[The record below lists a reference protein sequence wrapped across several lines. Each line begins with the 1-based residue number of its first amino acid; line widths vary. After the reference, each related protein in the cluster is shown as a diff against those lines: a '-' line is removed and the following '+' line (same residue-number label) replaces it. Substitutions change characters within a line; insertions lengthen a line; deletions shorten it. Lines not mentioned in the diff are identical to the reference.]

1 MQDLVVGCTNYLAS
15 VCHYGSGATLK
26 VELVRYTQDPVVA
39 AGKAG
44 GVCYDKEEKED
55 YGKFIMGIVKRG
67 HESVIE
73 HVVFTFRIEGVS
85 RACTHQLVR
94 HRIASYSQRSQ
105 RYVDEGEFD
114 YVVPPSVEESEEARK
129 EFEETMD
136 FLIGKYEKLKE
147 LGVAKEDARF
157 VLPNACTTTIVVT
170 MNARS
175 LRNFL
180 NVRLEKHAQWEIRK
194 LAQRMYDLVH
204 EVAPPLFEDL
214 QTLRDTGETG

>member
-1 MQDLVVGCTNYLAS
+1 M
-15 VCHYGSGATLK
+15 K
-26 VELVRYTQDPVVA
+26 VELVRYTHDPVEA
-39 AGKAG
+39 AGKAA

-55 YGKFIMGIVKRG
+55 YGKFIRGIVRRG

-73 HVVFTFRIEGVS
+73 HVVFTFRVEGVS

-114 YVVPPSVEESEEARK
+114 YVTPPSVQQSEEARK
-129 EFEETMD
+129 AFERTMD
-136 FLIGKYEKLKE
+136 LLIGEYEKLKDM
-147 LGVAKEDARF
+147 GVPKEDARF
-157 VLPNACTTTIVVT
+157 VLPNACTTTIIVT

-180 NVRLEKHAQWEIRK
+180 RVRLERHAQWEIRQ
-194 LAQRMYDLVH
+194 LAQEMFDLVN

-214 QTLRDTGETG
+214 QSLRDTGRED

>member
-1 MQDLVVGCTNYLAS
+1 M
-15 VCHYGSGATLK
+15 K
-26 VELVRYTQDPVVA
+26 VELVRYTHDPVVA
-39 AGKAG
+39 AGRAG

-55 YGKFIMGIVKRG
+55 YGKFIQGIVRRG

-73 HVVFTFRIEGVS
+73 HVVFTFRVEGVS

-114 YVVPPSVEESEEARK
+114 YVIPPSVQQSEEARK
-129 EFEETMD
+129 EFEQTMD
-136 FLIGKYEKLKE
+136 LLIGEYEKLRDM
-147 LGVAKEDARF
+147 GIPKEDARF

-180 NVRLEKHAQWEIRK
+180 RVRLERHAQWEIRQ
-194 LAQRMYDLVH
+194 LAQEMFDLVN
-204 EVAPPLFEDL
+204 EVARPLFEDL
-214 QTLRDTGETG
+214 QSLRDAGREE

>member
-1 MQDLVVGCTNYLAS
+1 M
-15 VCHYGSGATLK
+15 K
-26 VELVRYTQDPVVA
+26 VELVRYTHDPVVT
-39 AGKAG
+39 AGRAG

-55 YGKFIMGIVKRG
+55 YGKFIMGIVRSG

-114 YVVPPSVEESEEARK
+114 YVIPPSIERSEKAKR

-136 FLIGKYEKLKE
+136 FLIKKYEQLKE
-147 LGVAKEDARF
+147 IGVTKEDARF
-157 VLPNACTTTIVVT
+157 VLPNACTTTIVAT

-175 LRNFL
+175 LRNFFK
-180 NVRLEKHAQWEIRK
+180 VRMEKHAQWEIRT
-194 LAQRMYDLVH
+194 LAGKMYDLVH
-204 EVAPPLFEDL
+204 EVAPELFEDL
-214 QTLRDTGETG
+214 QTLRETGRTE

>member
-1 MQDLVVGCTNYLAS
+1 M
-15 VCHYGSGATLK
+15 K
-26 VELVRYTQDPVVA
+26 VELVRYTHDPVEA
-39 AGKAG
+39 AGRAG

-114 YVVPPSVEESEEARK
+114 YVIPPSIGESEEAKK

-136 FLIGKYEKLKE
+136 FLIRKYEQLKE
-147 LGVAKEDARF
+147 MGVSKEDARF
-157 VLPNACTTTIVVT
+157 VLPNACTTTIVAT
-170 MNARS
+170 FNARS
-175 LRNFL
+175 LRNFFR
-180 NVRLEKHAQWEIRK
+180 VRLEKHAQWEIRT
-194 LAQRMYDLVH
+194 LAGKMYDLVR
-204 EVAPPLFEDL
+204 EVAPALFEDL
-214 QTLRDTGETG
+214 QTLRDTGSPY

>member
-1 MQDLVVGCTNYLAS
+1 MN
-15 VCHYGSGATLK
+15 
-26 VELVRYTQDPVVA
+26 VELVRYTDDPVVA

-55 YGKFIMGIVKRG
+55 YGKFIMGIVRSG

-114 YVVPPSVEESEEARK
+114 YVVPPSIQESEEARK
-129 EFEETMD
+129 EFKETMD
-136 FLIGKYEKLKE
+136 FLIGKYEQLKGM
-147 LGVAKEDARF
+147 GVTKEDARF
-157 VLPNACTTTIVVT
+157 VLPNACTTTIVMT
-170 MNARS
+170 INARS
-175 LRNFL
+175 LRNFFK
-180 NVRLEKHAQWEIRK
+180 VRLEKHAQWEIRQ
-194 LAQRMYDLVH
+194 LAQEMFDLVN

-214 QTLRDTGETG
+214 QSLRDTGKEE

>member
-1 MQDLVVGCTNYLAS
+1 MGAS
-15 VCHYGSGATLK
+15 LK
-26 VELVRYTQDPVVA
+26 VELVRYTHDPVVA
-39 AGKAG
+39 AGRAG

-55 YGKFIMGIVKRG
+55 YGKFIMGIVRSG

-114 YVVPPSVEESEEARK
+114 YVVPPSIEGSEEAKR

-136 FLIGKYEKLKE
+136 FLIKKYEQLKDI
-147 LGVAKEDARF
+147 GVTKEDARF

-180 NVRLEKHAQWEIRK
+180 KVRMEKHAQWEIRV
-194 LAQRMYDLVH
+194 LAGKMYDLVQK
-204 EVAPPLFEDL
+204 VAPELFEDL
-214 QTLRDTGETG
+214 QTLRDTGKAE

>member
-1 MQDLVVGCTNYLAS
+1 M
-15 VCHYGSGATLK
+15 K
-26 VELVRYTQDPVVA
+26 VELVRYTHDPVEA
-39 AGKAG
+39 AGRAG

-55 YGKFIMGIVKRG
+55 YGKFIQGIIRRG

-73 HVVFTFRIEGVS
+73 HVVFTFRVEGVS

-114 YVVPPSVEESEEARK
+114 YVIPPSIQQSEEARK
-129 EFEETMD
+129 AFEKTMD
-136 FLIGKYEKLKE
+136 LLIGEYEKLRDM
-147 LGVAKEDARF
+147 GVPKEDARF

-175 LRNFL
+175 LRKFL
-180 NVRLEKHAQWEIRK
+180 RVRLERHAQWEIRQ
-194 LAQRMYDLVH
+194 LAQEMFDLVN
-204 EVAPPLFEDL
+204 EVAPPLFEDF
-214 QTLRDTGETG
+214 QSLRDTGREE

>member
-1 MQDLVVGCTNYLAS
+1 M
-15 VCHYGSGATLK
+15 K
-26 VELVRYTQDPVVA
+26 VELVRYTHDPVVA
-39 AGKAG
+39 AGRAG

-55 YGKFIMGIVKRG
+55 YGKFIMGIVRSG

-114 YVVPPSVEESEEARK
+114 YVVPPSIEGSEEAKR

-136 FLIGKYEKLKE
+136 FLIKKYEQLKDI
-147 LGVAKEDARF
+147 GVTKEDARF

-180 NVRLEKHAQWEIRK
+180 KVRMEKHAQWEIRV
-194 LAQRMYDLVH
+194 LAGKMYDLVQK
-204 EVAPPLFEDL
+204 VAPELFEDL
-214 QTLRDTGETG
+214 QTLRDTGKAE

>member
-1 MQDLVVGCTNYLAS
+1 
-15 VCHYGSGATLK
+15 
-26 VELVRYTQDPVVA
+26 
-39 AGKAG
+39 
-44 GVCYDKEEKED
+44 
-55 YGKFIMGIVKRG
+55 
-67 HESVIE
+67 
-73 HVVFTFRIEGVS
+73 VVFTFRVEGVS

-114 YVVPPSVEESEEARK
+114 YVVPPSVQQSEEARK
-129 EFEETMD
+129 EFEQTMD
-136 FLIGKYEKLKE
+136 SLIGEYEKLRGM
-147 LGVAKEDARF
+147 GVPKEDARF

-180 NVRLEKHAQWEIRK
+180 RVRLEKHAQWEIQK
-194 LAQRMYDLVH
+194 LAQKMFDLVN

-214 QTLRDTGETG
+214 QSLRDTGREE

>member
-1 MQDLVVGCTNYLAS
+1 
-15 VCHYGSGATLK
+15 LK
-26 VELVRYTQDPVVA
+26 VELVRYTHEPVEA
-39 AGKAG
+39 AGRAG

-55 YGKFIMGIVKRG
+55 YGKFIMGIVRRG

-114 YVVPPSVEESEEARK
+114 YVVPPSIEESEEAKK

-136 FLIGKYEKLKE
+136 FLIKKYEQLKE
-147 LGVAKEDARF
+147 MGVSKEDARF
-157 VLPNACTTTIVVT
+157 VLPNACTTTIVAT

-180 NVRLEKHAQWEIRK
+180 KVRLEKHAQWEIRT
-194 LAQRMYDLVH
+194 LAGKMYDLVR
-204 EVAPPLFEDL
+204 EVAPALFEDL
-214 QTLRDTGETG
+214 QTLRNTGSP

>member
-1 MQDLVVGCTNYLAS
+1 LILSGNFLAFS
-15 VCHYGSGATLK
+15 DYYRSGAELK
-26 VELVRYTQDPVVA
+26 VELVRYTHDPVVA

-55 YGKFIMGIVKRG
+55 YGKFIQGIVRRG

-114 YVVPPSVEESEEARK
+114 YVVPPSVQGSEEAQK
-129 EFEETMD
+129 EFVETMD
-136 FLIGKYEKLKE
+136 ILIGKYEKLKGM
-147 LGVAKEDARF
+147 GVAKEDARF

-170 MNARS
+170 INARS
-175 LRNFL
+175 LRNLFR
-180 NVRLEKHAQWEIRK
+180 VRMEKHAQWEIRL
-194 LAQRMYDLVH
+194 LAQKMFDLVT

-214 QTLRDTGETG
+214 QKLRDTGKEE

>member
-1 MQDLVVGCTNYLAS
+1 MGAS
-15 VCHYGSGATLK
+15 LK
-26 VELVRYTQDPVVA
+26 VELVRYTHDPVVA
-39 AGKAG
+39 AGRAG

-55 YGKFIMGIVKRG
+55 YGKFIMGIVRSG

-114 YVVPPSVEESEEARK
+114 YVVPPSIEGSEEAKK

-136 FLIGKYEKLKE
+136 FLIKKYEQLKDI
-147 LGVAKEDARF
+147 GVTKEDARF

-175 LRNFL
+175 LRNFFK
-180 NVRLEKHAQWEIRK
+180 VRMEKHAQWEIRT
-194 LAQRMYDLVH
+194 LAGNMYDLVQ
-204 EVAPPLFEDL
+204 EVAPELFEDL
-214 QTLRDTGETG
+214 HTLRDTGKAE